1 VADEEERQPN
11 NRPRRDIAMRG
22 IRSEKRCA
30 IVRNLADCDGM
41 NRHLDGTLQL
51 WPRNHKQ
58 ELVNLIP
65 GQIPCPDIL
74 HDMDTLPNQKVL
86 VQR

>member
-1 VADEEERQPN
+1 MGR
-11 NRPRRDIAMRG
+11 IG
-22 IRSEKRCA
+22 IWTA
-30 IVRNLADCDGM
+30 PPI
-41 NRHLDGTLQL
+41 

-74 HDMDTLPNQKVL
+74 HDVNTLPDQKVL
-86 VQR
+86 VQRQKHSRFGSGNNLEGPVVCPYDDALLLYQVLRR